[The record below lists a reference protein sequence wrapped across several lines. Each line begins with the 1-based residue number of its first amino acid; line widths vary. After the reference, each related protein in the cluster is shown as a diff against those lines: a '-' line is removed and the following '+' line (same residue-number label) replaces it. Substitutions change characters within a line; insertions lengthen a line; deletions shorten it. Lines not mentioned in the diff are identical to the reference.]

1 MISGKGS
8 CSAWKRSRVECAS
21 WLWRRWTEWGFLRR
35 RSRVGVGAIIGGAD
49 AAGING
55 RATCESS
62 IASLEQS
69 LRCDQRVVAS
79 VAGRFA
85 DLVLLGRGNLYC

>member
-1 MISGKGS
+1 VELRVLALEALDGMGISP
-8 CSAWKRSRVECAS
+8 AAIASRC
-21 WLWRRWTEWGFLRR
+21 
-35 RSRVGVGAIIGGAD
+35 VGAIIGGAD

-55 RATCESS
+55 RATCEST